1 MYTNYKI
8 YVNIINEVFKHKEGI
23 EACKPVTVRKNIEG
37 GGLDNFPN
45 SFSAFTLAEVLI
57 TLGIIG
63 VVAAFTLPT
72 LINNYRKTV
81 AVNQLK
87 YAYSTLSQV
96 FTMAQKDYGQM
107 SEWDI
112 ESNFVFDMDSDAQE
126 VNDSLRNFA
135 HKYMKPYLKVMI
147 DCDTGSSKK
156 SQCDYPIYLEKG
168 VLANTQ
174 QGKTN
179 DYRFITNN
187 GMIIHL
193 LYDNNK
199 VNYGNGIFLWVDING
214 KQKPNTYGEDLFCMY
229 LKNSRNKFYMYGIGE
244 TRENLLNGHVRGCT
258 HPTSWIQGQ
267 WCGALIQH
275 DGWQIKDDYPRF
287 K

>member
-1 MYTNYKI
+1 M
-8 YVNIINEVFKHKEGI
+8 
-23 EACKPVTVRKNIEG
+23 
-37 GGLDNFPN
+37 
-45 SFSAFTLAEVLI
+45 
-57 TLGIIG
+57 
-63 VVAAFTLPT
+63 AAFTLPT

-112 ESNFVFDMDSDAQE
+112 ESNFVFDMDSEDQE
-126 VNDSLRNFA
+126 GVNVSLRNFA
-135 HKYMKPYLKVMI
+135 YKYMKPYLKVMI

-156 SQCDYPIYLEKG
+156 SQCDYPIYRDKG
-168 VLANTQ
+168 ILANAQ
-174 QGKTN
+174 QLQTN

-187 GMIIHL
+187 GMIIRMQ
-193 LYDNNK
+193 YDNDT

-244 TRENLLNGHVRGCT
+244 TRENMLNHERRGCT
-258 HPTSWIQGQ
+258 PSSSLQQGQ